1 MFPNGL
7 VAAMEEIENGV
18 PVTDN
23 QVAEEAVVVADE
35 SAEIQQT
42 EDEVGTS
49 VSQIEAAVQ
58 DGEELESIAEV
69 ASDAVE
75 SGEGLTK
82 ESAELAS
89 IAIESIRR
97 RVGIHSGTRAV
108 PATESFGNSNTR
120 LTSTKMIVEAISFD
134 IKKIWAAIKAAFI
147 RVVDKIRGF
156 LSSLFK
162 STSMLNNYIKSLIK
176 RAESVSTSAVKKEEE
191 LNVGLLTKNF
201 TVNGKANLATSREI
215 VKNTLSLAGV
225 STLIAASARNVGS
238 EAVKLANNLSPE
250 GIKAFLKVEE
260 KESMNIVTAAKAFS
274 AISGAGIGGAKMP
287 DVEDTYGPFI
297 NGKVIL
303 KKFEDKKI
311 LGTDIRVYSIK
322 FENTSAPAAKS
333 ITALSLSEIKETLK
347 MALELAKGAETF
359 KKDEAAYADIAKQ
372 VSKLSDTIISHA
384 EKISDKDDEATKSS
398 LKELK
403 SFVNDTMKT
412 VGSFGQIAPA
422 ATFQCARAL
431 ADYASASLRNLGEKT
446 VEKK

>member
-7 VAAMEEIENGV
+7 VAAMEEIENNV

-147 RVVDKIRGF
+147 RVVNKIRGF

-162 STSMLNNYIKSLIK
+162 STSMLNNYINSLTK
-176 RAESVSTSAVKKEEE
+176 RANGVPSGAVKKEEE

-201 TVNGKANLATSREI
+201 SVGGKADFGTAKEI
-215 VKNTLSLAGV
+215 VENTKVLAQVATRYADG
-225 STLIAASARNVGS
+225 SRAVGNA
-238 EAVKLANNLSPE
+238 AVKLADDLTQE
-250 GIKAFLKVEE
+250 GIKTFLKSEE
-260 KESMNIVTAAKAFS
+260 AGKQAVVSTAKS
-274 AISGAGIGGAKMP
+274 LSVMLNVPKMP
-287 DVEDTYGPFI
+287 GVENTYGPFI
-297 NGKVIL
+297 NGKVL
-303 KKFEDKKI
+303 VVKI
-311 LGTDIRVYSIK
+311 SNKQIFGADTTSFSLQ
-322 FENTSAPAAKS
+322 FENMNASAAKS
-333 ITALSLSEIKETLK
+333 AKALSIIEIKE
-347 MALELAKGAETF
+347 ALTIASELVKLTETY
-359 KKDEAAYADIAKQ
+359 KKADNAYGDIAKQ

-384 EKISDKDDEATKSS
+384 EKISDKDDEETKTG

-403 SFVNDTMKT
+403 TFVNNSMK
-412 VGSFGQIAPA
+412 GLNSFGQIAPA
-422 ATFQCARAL
+422 STFQCARAL
-431 ADYASASLRNLGEKT
+431 ADYASASLRNLGDKP

>member
-7 VAAMEEIENGV
+7 VAAMEEIENNV

-147 RVVDKIRGF
+147 RVVNKIRGF
-156 LSSLFK
+156 LSSLFE
-162 STSMLNNYIKSLIK
+162 STSMLNNYINSLTK
-176 RAESVSTSAVKKEEE
+176 RANGVPSGAVKKEEE

-201 TVNGKANLATSREI
+201 SVGGKADFGTAKEI
-215 VKNTLSLAGV
+215 VENTKVLAQVATRYADG
-225 STLIAASARNVGS
+225 SRAVGNA
-238 EAVKLANNLSPE
+238 AVKLADDLTQE
-250 GIKAFLKVEE
+250 GIKTFLKSEE
-260 KESMNIVTAAKAFS
+260 AGKQAVVSAAKSLS
-274 AISGAGIGGAKMP
+274 AMLNVPKMP
-287 DVEDTYGPFI
+287 DVENTYGPFI
-297 NGKVIL
+297 NGKVL
-303 KKFEDKKI
+303 VAKI
-311 LGTDIRVYSIK
+311 SNKQIFGVDTTSFSLQ
-322 FENTSAPAAKS
+322 FENMNASAAKS
-333 ITALSLSEIKETLK
+333 AKALSIIEIKEALK
-347 MALELAKGAETF
+347 IASELVKLTETY
-359 KKDEAAYADIAKQ
+359 KKADNAYGDIAKQ

-384 EKISDKDDEATKSS
+384 GKISDKDDEETKTG

-403 SFVNDTMKT
+403 TFVNNSMKELN
-412 VGSFGQIAPA
+412 SFGQIAPA
-422 ATFQCARAL
+422 STFQCARAL
-431 ADYASASLRNLGEKT
+431 ADYASASLRNLGDKP